1 MEGVRGSAVHL
12 MSSVCFRFEKYAP
25 KSSKIHEWKMR
36 APYLYDVYVY
46 IYIHNTP
53 YSTLLDV
60 YLLDSPVLS
69 RSCHGD
75 DTSRKKCV
83 LLLTDLLQKSEDVRI
98 I

>member
-1 MEGVRGSAVHL
+1 M
-12 MSSVCFRFEKYAP
+12 Y
-25 KSSKIHEWKMR
+25 
-36 APYLYDVYVY
+36 
-46 IYIHNTP
+46 TP

-75 DTSRKKCV
+75 DNSRKKCV
-83 LLLTDLLQKSEDVRI
+83 LLLTELLQKSEDVRI